1 VRDKLKIKPKSVTAA
16 ATQTQFIDVKGGKGV
31 EENTIEVLKDSVY
44 NDSIKFNNLTTV
56 YYSIT
61 KDTVGI
67 GLKVENE

>member
-1 VRDKLKIKPKSVTAA
+1 LKIKSKHLHTA
-16 ATQTQFIDVKGGKGV
+16 ATQTQVINVKEDKGV
-31 EENTIEVLKDSVY
+31 GGDIISVKDSIY
-44 NDSIKFNNLTTV
+44 NDSIKFNDLTTV